1 MGDTTIETKAA
12 RPFTCRLCGKVFATD
27 LLKTATIIGANPQ
40 AKLQQIN
47 AILADPM
54 KHLQRKH
61 SYQLSWAQLMGGEY
75 AGLLAMG
82 FFECDAEVVEQQRD
96 YARWKI
102 HTLTTRVAITD
113 ERIAERLYKTVFNLA
128 TDIHAL
134 GARSESP
141 EDPRVIER
149 VTAETELWMKSPLAL
164 AILETM
170 KTMRDV
176 LQEKDRYVM
185 TDGPP
190 PIEPSGHTGNSYP
203 EPAV

>member
-1 MGDTTIETKAA
+1 MSDTVIETKAA
-12 RPFTCRLCGKVFATD
+12 RPFMCKLCGKTFATD
-27 LLKTATIIGANPQ
+27 LLKTATTIGANPQ

-47 AILADPM
+47 AILAAPM
-54 KHLQRKH
+54 KHLQKAH
-61 SYQLSWAQLMGGEY
+61 SYQLSWAQVMGGEY
-75 AGLLAMG
+75 AGLLAMN
-82 FFECDAEVVEQQRD
+82 FFDCDADIVEQQRD

-102 HTLTTRVAITD
+102 HTLTARVAVTD
-113 ERIAERLYKTVFNLA
+113 ERIAERLYQTAFEFFKCVHVRHQSA
-128 TDIHAL
+128 
-134 GARSESP
+134 GP

-149 VTAETELWMKSPLAL
+149 ATLETKIWIESPLAL

-190 PIEPSGHTGNSYP
+190 PIETPAAAETATPG
-203 EPAV
+203 PAV

>member
-1 MGDTTIETKAA
+1 MSDVTIEAKAA
-12 RPFTCRLCGKVFATD
+12 RPFMCKLCGKTFPTD
-27 LLKTATIIGANPQ
+27 LLKTATLIGANPQ

-47 AILADPM
+47 AILAAPM
-54 KHLQRKH
+54 KHLQKAH
-61 SYQLSWAQLMGGEY
+61 GYELSWAQVMGGEY
-75 AGLLAMG
+75 AGLLAMN
-82 FFECDAEVVEQQRD
+82 FFQCDAEIVEQQRD

-113 ERIAERLYKTVFNLA
+113 ERITERIYQTYFEYWKTGRNVVNANPAEPELNIEQRATVA
-128 TDIHAL
+128 T
-134 GARSESP
+134 E
-141 EDPRVIER
+141 E
-149 VTAETELWMKSPLAL
+149 WMKSPLAL

-190 PIEPSGHTGNSYP
+190 PLAMPAKDENGTPG
-203 EPAV
+203 PAV